1 MKRLQEQ
8 AAEINKK
15 SIRGLAQPGYRRG
28 ISPSP
33 HPALPYSQRCSN
45 RVSERAAGPSDERG
59 LQSPTAIN
67 PTVVAEHLH
76 CRRRNPKLAAER
88 VQIALNRL
96 IPVRIDNRDL
106 LVRSGRGQLV
116 KTIGMTNL

>member
-1 MKRLQEQ
+1 MPVNSGPPQLIDTTVAPRTDGRIDRTEQ
-8 AAEINKK
+8 VASAA
-15 SIRGLAQPGYRRG
+15 G
-28 ISPSP
+28 IGDRKN
-33 HPALPYSQRCSN
+33 YRCSRSD
-45 RVSERAAGPSDERG
+45 RVRPFNIERG

-67 PTVVAEHLH
+67 PSVIAEHLH
-76 CRRRNPKLAAER
+76 CRRCNPKLAAER